1 MKALESSADTAKIV
15 ADKKAL
21 RDAPTAGDNAKS
33 IIALKAAWPSCCG
46 DNPYSQGD
54 TMALSKTEANMVDNT
69 QELTDV
75 NIVRRNGQT
84 ISTDFTIDAD
94 QNGLSAGPIT
104 QNATVT
110 VNGYWSIV

>member
-1 MKALESSADTAKIV
+1 
-15 ADKKAL
+15 
-21 RDAPTAGDNAKS
+21 
-33 IIALKAAWPSCCG
+33 
-46 DNPYSQGD
+46 
-54 TMALSKTEANMVDNT
+54 MALSKLEANMVDNT

-84 ISTDFTIDAD
+84 ISTDLTIDSD

-104 QNATVT
+104 QNSTIT

>member
-1 MKALESSADTAKIV
+1 
-15 ADKKAL
+15 
-21 RDAPTAGDNAKS
+21 
-33 IIALKAAWPSCCG
+33 
-46 DNPYSQGD
+46 
-54 TMALSKTEANMVDNT
+54 MALSKLEANMVDNT

-84 ISTDFTIDAD
+84 ISTDLTIDAD

-104 QNATVT
+104 QNSTIT

>member
-1 MKALESSADTAKIV
+1 
-15 ADKKAL
+15 
-21 RDAPTAGDNAKS
+21 
-33 IIALKAAWPSCCG
+33 
-46 DNPYSQGD
+46 
-54 TMALSKTEANMVDNT
+54 MALSKVRADQLDNS
-69 QELTDV
+69 EESTDI

-94 QNGLSAGPIT
+94 QNGMSAGPIT

>member
-1 MKALESSADTAKIV
+1 
-15 ADKKAL
+15 
-21 RDAPTAGDNAKS
+21 
-33 IIALKAAWPSCCG
+33 
-46 DNPYSQGD
+46 
-54 TMALSKTEANMVDNT
+54 MALSKVRADQLDNS
-69 QELTDV
+69 EESTDINV
-75 NIVRRNGQT
+75 VRRNGQT